1 MSKKLIVFAC
11 QWNKRKEK
19 TWSGTSFAIY
29 RSLKKLYQI
38 EDFTIRESISD
49 FLVRHFFLLL
59 GFSNRRTL
67 ELKTIKKN
75 NLKFATTYGNRE
87 IEVFQFSECP
97 YTEGTIN
104 NIYIDLSISYLLYI
118 KNRDSDTFS
127 ETEFDGTS
135 NNKLME
141 RLKQQ
146 NIFFESCHNIFTM
159 SQWLH
164 DFLVD
169 VEKIDAK
176 KVHCVGA
183 GINVDLS
190 KRKQVKKTQSK
201 ILFVGRNFRRKGG
214 FLVYEAFCQLRKE
227 LGIDAELYIAGP
239 KKNPIKGKQEGIHF
253 WGDVS
258 EDQLANL
265 YNICDILCV
274 PSYFEAYGL
283 VFSEALCFGLPC
295 IGRNAYAMPERIE
308 HQRTGYLIQDDDVEQ
323 LADYMRDLLQNTMI
337 YDEVK
342 ARETLYIN
350 EYSWD
355 RVAEKITQFMD
366 R

>member
-1 MSKKLIVFAC
+1 MSKQTIVFAC

-29 RSLKKLYQI
+29 RSLKKIYQI

-49 FLVRHFFLLL
+49 FLLRHFYILF
-59 GFSNRRTL
+59 GFSNKRTL
-67 ELKTIKKN
+67 ELKTIQKN

-87 IEVFQFSECP
+87 IKVFQFSECP
-97 YTEGTIN
+97 YTDGTIN
-104 NIYIDLSISYLLYI
+104 NIYIDLSISYLLYL
-118 KNRDSDTFS
+118 KKWEVDTYS

-135 NNKLME
+135 NNKLMR
-141 RLKQQ
+141 RLEQQ
-146 NIFFESCHNIFTM
+146 NTFFESCNNIFTM

-164 DFLVD
+164 DFLIN
-169 VEKIDAK
+169 VENIDEK

-183 GINVDLS
+183 GVNVDLS
-190 KRKQVKKTQSK
+190 KRKQVKKTHNK

-214 FLVYEAFCQLRKE
+214 FLVYEAFCHLRKE
-227 LGIDAELYIAGP
+227 FGIDAELYIAGP
-239 KKNPIKGKQEGIHF
+239 KKNPIQENSEGIHF
-253 WGDVS
+253 VGDVS
-258 EDQLANL
+258 EDQLAHL

-308 HQRTGYLIQDDDVEQ
+308 HQKTGYLIQDDNIEQ
-323 LADYMRDLLQNTMI
+323 LADYMRDLLQNTKI
-337 YDEVK
+337 HHEVK
-342 ARETLYIN
+342 LREAQYIN

-355 RVAEKITQFMD
+355 HVAEKIAQFMD
-366 R
+366 